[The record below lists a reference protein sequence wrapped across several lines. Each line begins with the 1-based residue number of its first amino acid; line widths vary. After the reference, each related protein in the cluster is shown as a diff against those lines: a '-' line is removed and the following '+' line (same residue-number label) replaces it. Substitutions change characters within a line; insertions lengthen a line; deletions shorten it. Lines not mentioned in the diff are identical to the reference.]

1 MYSCPTSP
9 GVHILIA
16 ACTAG
21 AVASVSE
28 AVSPG
33 DLDNIVNPV
42 LVAISMVLLGL

>member
-1 MYSCPTSP
+1 MYSCATTPS
-9 GVHILIA
+9 VHILLT
-16 ACTAG
+16 ACIAG

-42 LVAISMVLLGL
+42 LVAL